1 MDPSATSKFTVISS
15 HQTGENKFYKNSMR
29 MKRSSRGLFTRPP
42 VPDKRSLDCPLQQE
56 NVFQRML
63 TWDGDICRRF
73 IEQLWSIVQAPL
85 EVHQIR
91 FECSTVWR
99 VQPLVDTLQ
108 SISGLFCAT
117 ISSPRRVP
125 GQQYPW

>member
-1 MDPSATSKFTVISS
+1 MLNRNCTMVN
-15 HQTGENKFYKNSMR
+15 Q
-29 MKRSSRGLFTRPP
+29 RSVHKTFVG
-42 VPDKRSLDCPLQQE
+42 PLQQK
-56 NVFQRML
+56 NVSQR

-73 IEQLWSIVQAPL
+73 IKQLWSIVQAPL

-99 VQPLVDTLQ
+99 VKPLIDTLQ

-125 GQQYPW
+125 GQYYTW